1 MTSSYDFL
9 RECMQDPALVPN
21 GPVPINDF
29 TKVYCLRCSTKQCSR
44 SAGSNFVFTNRVKN
58 WKRDLFDAPPRAVE
72 TDAVFDAVRAKR
84 FVQVSVKLEQSEIP
98 QRTSSPIEVIEE
110 TPETPEIIETT
121 EPITSSFQSAKP
133 EPSVPRVEQS
143 IPRMPVNTKFNQGSM
158 VGNPA
163 PQPTAETIVESGGT
177 FSFDDEDK

>member
-1 MTSSYDFL
+1 MNNSADFL
-9 RECMQDPALVPN
+9 RECMQDPALVPS

-72 TDAVFDAVRAKR
+72 TDAVFDAIRAKR
-84 FVQVSVKLEQSEIP
+84 FVQVSTQLERQPEAIQKTS
-98 QRTSSPIEVIEE
+98 SSPIEVIEE
-110 TPETPEIIETT
+110 TLETLEPITPPPKNLELKPETP
-121 EPITSSFQSAKP
+121 Q
-133 EPSVPRVEQS
+133 VEQPS
-143 IPRMPVNTKFNQGSM
+143 PRILVNTKFNQGSM
-158 VGNPA
+158 VGNPT
-163 PQPTAETIVESGGT
+163 PQPTAETIIESGGV